1 MRKKFLLM
9 LTLLI
14 LALGGGGN
22 LFAQTQVTDFNSLV
36 SAIQNGETTIEVNA
50 DITTES
56 DLVVP
61 AGVTINVNASLNV
74 LNTITNNGTINV
86 RTKVYVVEEVQ
97 PYFGF
102 SYNKTATMNGSITG
116 NVPSSINYQISLDG
130 GNTWFKDTTDG
141 KAQAVTVKTD
151 GTTSISTSFQSAF
164 TSAKTDEI
172 VHMLKDA
179 HVQSTN
185 PKKNN
190 GPLRSYYGLILE
202 GNGHTIFTDLESSGA
217 SNEYAT
223 IKFTSYLAGTG
234 PEVNPILKNV
244 TINSQ
249 NNAKADLDYVSGDVT
264 FTVTMYN
271 VNLLGNC
278 QMASMTWKS
287 NSMIINKSN
296 VEIFDCNIPSWDAGS
311 AKAIDFYSGEY
322 SLKLNNKC
330 TVYGGTFTTDV
341 SNYLAD
347 GVEMEEVN
355 GKYVV
360 SRSYVAQIDDNKYY
374 SLDEAFAEAT
384 EGQTITLLADATP
397 ALTSQRA
404 ITKAAVIDLNG
415 KTLTLT
421 EDDLYFGT
429 TTFQNGKIKVD
440 LSVNVSTA
448 VFWMFANQ
456 TLTFDNVKVVATG
469 VTGTYLIGLDGNNSD
484 LNLLNGSEILVEN
497 TTALDLDIICV
508 NASTG
513 NDIKVENSKVNVTNL
528 DGRVFFRGNY
538 TVKDSEVNLAGITKA
553 GFRIEAGQTLSIE
566 GTSKVNI
573 EGEPRDGGIHLTDF
587 TATYTK
593 AETATVNATI
603 NRPYA
608 AQIGDFKYITFAE
621 AVADAE
627 AGNEIIMLSDV
638 TLDAETTLPAGIIFN
653 GNGKQIN
660 GTIYAGG
667 DLTFAG
673 HTKVTAFSA
682 SYYNRIINI
691 GEDACL
697 EITGTGR
704 VTLGYGN
711 TFNITGS
718 VENAKT
724 ADKANVQ
731 ASLIIP
737 GGISITGGNNAAMNV
752 TNAYVKIGST
762 TSKNSAANGTFT
774 MNFTNSIAEFTN
786 QLTFAEP
793 TSGMNPTFNLNI
805 TNSILTTGTKLIA
818 AAPKSNIVVDNSNV
832 TLATYFR
839 NSGTFN
845 VKNGSVLTGA
855 TIQFGENGG
864 NNGELIVDAS
874 TFTIT
879 ASSVGHALDG
889 KSTGKIVLKNA
900 AIANID
906 YIKDMDELYMTKD
919 SKLYSKTSGL
929 NIQTEPT
936 YKVVYNNEVYEAV
949 DATIYVETKAEL
961 KSAIEGAEDGTFI
974 KMTANI
980 DYGADQL
987 AITKA
992 ITLDLGGKT
1001 LTTQNAYGGMSVKGN
1016 PTIKNGII
1024 VHASNTA
1031 AIKVWNATA
1040 FEDLVI
1046 DVQGKGDA
1054 NKTIGGI
1061 VLQSGSTT
1069 RVGSIKNVT
1078 IEGAAL
1084 TNGIETY
1091 NCGDATENVIGSMEN
1106 VTIDAVG
1113 TGMLISAPCGTATNC
1128 DIKGGVNGIEIWI
1141 KGTYSASL
1149 DLVNSIVEGG
1159 VYAHDEFSNNPDVVN
1174 NGILKLTADGETTGA
1189 DVDDVTLTI
1198 ARAKAENVQGE
1209 IFEYIMENAVAKGNN
1224 TFYATL
1230 QEAIIAAAPDGTVDI
1245 LANVTVDEWIMIAT
1259 NLTMGDGTIITLDIN
1274 GMTINGN
1281 NHTIT
1286 IKDIESAGN
1295 GGYLFYDAAE
1305 LNIKDLTISY
1315 AAGLTGGICLKKGTI
1330 EKVTFNG
1337 GKYGVLPGANGVTIK
1352 ECTFNGTTSYAVYYE
1367 DAREGIVVTGN
1378 KFNTAE
1384 GAYAII
1390 MRSNEEFKNNTIEKG
1405 RVNIANSSSATV
1417 TGNDFGEE
1425 RFKVYNGA
1433 EATIENNK
1441 INNLEFNDP
1450 AAVVNSTFTDNELS
1464 DEAAA
1469 LLNSTAFEG
1478 GTWGGIDWTLTN
1490 DGVLTIAPTTG
1501 TPVADKNYPA
1511 RTYEVGAWREAVRY
1525 NSKGDGVAIEGWPYD
1540 RSKVKTL
1547 VIKEGVISIGSFAA
1561 QSFTNL
1567 TGEVVI
1573 PSTVKY
1579 IGQEAFQ
1586 KSTMTKLTFAAGG
1599 SEELCIAQG
1608 AFKNLIIEEVSLP
1621 EDRLVHLH
1629 AWVFNNCH
1637 NLKHA
1642 TMPAT
1647 VVSVHGTNHI
1657 DYFKDFNAHSN
1668 PTWTKSS
1675 EIFAYN
1681 ENMETVTFGS
1691 EEVRDLFYSYDNN
1704 TSDKDYIVATVGLT
1718 SYCKIADA
1726 IAAVN
1731 ENGGTIKLH
1740 GNAILADTWTIPAGK
1755 EVTLNLNGKTISQ
1768 EKACT
1773 ASYSMINNKG
1783 NLTIKGEGK
1792 LSFKDTGAGDPN
1804 FGWGSYTVRNEG
1816 NLVVENATI
1825 EHKGAQEFAK
1835 HMICAI
1841 FQYSGS
1847 TTINGGTISTPNYRS
1862 ARLWKGDMTI
1872 NGGTFDGQ
1880 LWVQAVDNSAK
1891 LTING
1896 GTFEPNGQD
1905 ASAVFVTNADHDA
1918 KLAVTNGTFKG
1929 KVGCSDATKLA
1940 GTITGGMFTE
1950 TAKNGTNSTLLAT
1963 GLTFGE
1969 ADANGYYT
1977 VQDDPT
1983 THYINN
1989 VEELKAFR
1997 NEVNSGNTYA
2007 GVTVYLAADI
2017 DLEEEDWTPITKFN
2031 GTFDGQD
2038 YTISNLWVTGS
2049 GNCGF
2054 FKQVADQT
2062 EHVTGTVKNVNFEN
2076 ATIISQSGNG
2086 TAGIIADA
2094 RLGARINNVNLTGEV
2109 TIQGYRGVG
2118 GIVGAGFPVIEG
2130 CTVEAEGSITATY
2143 WGAGGI
2149 LGFASDKGAK
2159 AINSTVKGI
2168 DEGLTIHGE
2177 YGGVGS
2183 VTGTPYGAA
2192 VDGATINDVNITSNN
2207 DYYMAY
2213 VDASGEVKNANV
2225 DNVVVKV
2232 NGNVIVGCD
2241 AVATIGTKPY
2251 FTFADAVAAAE
2262 NNATIN
2268 LIWKEG
2274 KAPIAM
2280 NASLYG
2286 KSVTITGTATVDWS
2300 KGFLFVGR
2308 GGEGDATLTFDNAN
2322 LTSASNNAST
2332 GIHVSGREKNTDNK
2346 YDGIV
2351 VINNSTIELDYLIN
2365 KGVMTMDN
2373 STLTVKN
2380 GFSIGGRPASET
2392 ESGADATATI
2402 TLNNGS
2408 KVVVNNHN
2416 GMGLGY
2422 EAIGVMNIN
2431 GGSTFEC
2438 TQDFLVT
2445 AKGTMNVNGGIVT
2458 TEVKIT
2464 NKGTMNVSGE
2474 STLNIASLAENEIN
2488 FLDGAII
2495 NNSTIGGDVFV
2506 AGYVTFRGD
2515 NTFNMLYDY
2524 GTLTDYYGTTAP
2536 MKWNVKEG
2544 ASLTLTEK
2552 ARYGLG
2558 YGDNVTIIGSIDNAL
2573 TARENL
2579 TEADRSLFMHGLVAQ
2594 ESKGWNCESALNIE
2608 NAYVVIGSNNSF
2620 GNKPG
2625 NYGGDYTFN
2634 IKNSVVDA
2642 SRITFYEALSTS
2654 TFTFEG
2660 SDVKMGTFMTNDKD
2674 SKFTLKDSK
2683 VLSTTTTN
2691 GNDEGNYNA
2700 GELTL
2705 VNSSLTYSATLT
2717 NKDKATIKLD
2727 AKSKLTAPAISGAG
2741 TITIDAANF
2750 VIGGGD
2756 VQVVYATIN
2765 VDANNINVVNNNYVT
2780 AVITETGI
2788 VIKENNLEGEG
2799 TETNPYIVSSLTEL
2813 ELFRNKVNAGDNYAG
2828 EYVKLTADVDL
2839 SATRSA
2845 NNWEPIGTTDN
2856 PFMGTFDGADYTI
2869 SNLVVEG
2876 ESNVGLFGYAN
2887 KATIKNVIISNA
2899 NVKGTDCVGAIAGQ
2913 VYSESL
2919 IDNCHVNGNIKV
2931 EGQTNVGGIVGKYYT
2946 KVSNCSVIGDDVAT
2960 SYVKGTYVASDFEG
2974 DNIGGIMGHCG
2985 EDNTLTA
2992 NTVKNIT
2999 ISGTRKVGGIVG
3011 VADQNTDVK
3020 DCVVENVNIKTTAT
3034 VEYAEA
3040 NKAKAGHGALVGSYQ
3055 IAGST
3060 NDGTVSACIVKN
3072 VNFINENNNVIFS
3085 AGPIT
3090 GGARGGS
3097 DGMLAPT
3104 GVTASNNDIY
3114 MSTITGSNNLY
3125 LMNAVAEIDGV
3136 YYYTL
3141 QDAFNAGGE
3150 VVVLRDITLTE
3161 TATIAAGK
3169 EVVLNLNGHT
3179 IKQVKECTA
3188 SYEMISNKGKLTI
3201 KGNGNIS
3208 FKDTS
3213 AGDPTFGWGSYTLR
3227 NEGTL
3232 VVENGTIEHLGEQ
3245 NPGNGQPNRHMYC
3258 AIFQY
3263 SGSSTIKGGT
3273 ISTPTYRSARL
3284 WSGDMTINGG
3294 NFVGQLWLQ
3303 AVNNTSD
3310 LTINGGTFTAKGN
3323 DGSSVFVSN
3332 STHDVA
3338 FAVTGGTFNHKIG
3351 ASDVNKQGVKGSI
3364 SGGLFSQA
3372 AKENT
3377 AAELIDARFKFE
3389 NMPNIDGYYSI
3400 IQFAGTQT
3408 REFASAGW
3416 YWFSTYIDLEGTDGL
3431 DTLQEALGENAKQI
3445 KGQEGFTQYY
3455 SAYQAWSP
3463 GGLTAISTAKMYM
3476 INTTDPVTVEL
3487 TGDFVDYEDRDITL
3501 NPGWNWIG
3509 YPVRDTVDVKDALAN
3524 LIPSNGDAIK
3534 SKDWTMTYIM
3544 GQWLGS
3550 REMTPGMGYMYKSNA
3565 GSVKTFRYSTNVTN
3579 NSRSENTVEEYHWIA
3594 DATKYPSNMTVI
3606 AMLNIDGEV
3615 ASDNYEVAAFANGE
3629 CRGSAR
3635 PFYVEAIDSYILIM
3649 TIQGEEVEELTFKCY
3664 DVNYDTEYELS
3675 NRFNYSSDAILGSFE
3690 EPYMFNM
3697 NFLNIEEST
3706 LDMIN
3711 IYPNPTTTDRAINLQ
3726 ATCDNVEVFNALG
3739 VKVAEYQNVDTIDA
3753 LETAGVYVIRVT
3765 INGEVKNCRLVVE

>member
-14 LALGGGGN
+14 IALGGSGK
-22 LFAQTQVTDFNSLV
+22 LFA
-36 SAIQNGETTIEVNA
+36 A
-50 DITTES
+50 D
-56 DLVVP
+56 
-61 AGVTINVNASLNV
+61 
-74 LNTITNNGTINV
+74 
-86 RTKVYVVEEVQ
+86 
-97 PYFGF
+97 
-102 SYNKTATMNGSITG
+102 G
-116 NVPSSINYQISLDG
+116 NVAKV
-130 GNTWFKDTTDG
+130 GNT
-141 KAQAVTVKTD
+141 
-151 GTTSISTSFQSAF
+151 
-164 TSAKTDEI
+164 
-172 VHMLKDA
+172 
-179 HVQSTN
+179 
-185 PKKNN
+185 
-190 GPLRSYYGLILE
+190 
-202 GNGHTIFTDLESSGA
+202 
-217 SNEYAT
+217 EYAT
-223 IKFTSYLAGTG
+223 IDEAIAAWTNGTTLTLLA
-234 PEVNPILKNV
+234 
-244 TINSQ
+244 
-249 NNAKADLDYVSGDVT
+249 DVT
-264 FTVTMYN
+264 LSDVIQLSSTEMHTLDLGSYTMTAASKKDAIQIVNNGRSSASYALDIKAAVANPGGITATDKAVVRTTGKSGVKDRPIIRFYNGVFTGTN
-271 VNLLGNC
+271 VIYHSGSNGTNC
-278 QMASMTWKS
+278 PQFQFHGGVF
-287 NSMIINKSN
+287 N
-296 VEIFDCNIPSWDAGS
+296 G
-311 AKAIDFYSGEY
+311 
-322 SLKLNNKC
+322 
-330 TVYGGTFTTDV
+330 TVYANRALIQFYGGTFNGRLQMSVDSSAYALIAGGKFKYLSNLYGSTLNSEKFTIGSGKGVYDREVYIDNNGNYVIAAAEPAEGIEADV
-341 SNYLAD
+341 AKTPGTNDYLKYSKVGVEGQLPYTNVEMALKNNTSATVTVYANEVDMTGINFKGTIVVPAESALTIINAPANLKVKTAD
-347 GVEMEEVN
+347 GYILVDNEN
-355 GKYVV
+355 GTYTSVAP
-360 SRSYVAQIDDNKYY
+360 VAQIGETKYS
-374 SLDEAFAEAT
+374 SLEAAAAAAQAGNE
-384 EGQTITLLADATP
+384 ITMLADAT
-397 ALTSQRA
+397 
-404 ITKAAVIDLNG
+404 
-415 KTLTLT
+415 
-421 EDDLYFGT
+421 
-429 TTFQNGKIKVD
+429 
-440 LSVNVSTA
+440 LS
-448 VFWMFANQ
+448 
-456 TLTFDNVKVVATG
+456 
-469 VTGTYLIGLDGNNSD
+469 
-484 LNLLNGSEILVEN
+484 
-497 TTALDLDIICV
+497 
-508 NASTG
+508 
-513 NDIKVENSKVNVTNL
+513 
-528 DGRVFFRGNY
+528 
-538 TVKDSEVNLAGITKA
+538 
-553 GFRIEAGQTLSIE
+553 
-566 GTSKVNI
+566 
-573 EGEPRDGGIHLTDF
+573 
-587 TATYTK
+587 
-593 AETATVNATI
+593 AE
-603 NRPYA
+603 
-608 AQIGDFKYITFAE
+608 
-621 AVADAE
+621 
-627 AGNEIIMLSDV
+627 L
-638 TLDAETTLPAGIIFN
+638 TLPAGITLN

-660 GTIYAGG
+660 GTINAGG
-667 DLTFAG
+667 NLTFAG

-682 SYYNRIINI
+682 SYYDRIINI
-691 GEDACL
+691 GEGACL
-697 EITGTGR
+697 EITGGGR
-704 VTLGYGN
+704 VSLAYGN
-711 TFNITGS
+711 TFNIIGS
-718 VENAKT
+718 IEDAKT

-793 TSGMNPTFNLNI
+793 TNGMDPTFNLNI
-805 TNSILTTGTKLIA
+805 KNSILTTGTKLIA
-818 AAPKSNIVVDNSNV
+818 AAPNSNIVVDNSNV

-839 NSGTFN
+839 NSGKFN

-889 KSTGKIVLKNA
+889 KSTGKIVLKNEA
-900 AIANID
+900 TANID

-919 SKLYSKTSGL
+919 SKLYSNTSGL

-936 YKVVYNNEVYEAV
+936 YKVVYNNNEVYEAV

-1016 PTIKNGII
+1016 PTIKNGTI

-1141 KGTYSASL
+1141 KGNYSASL
-1149 DLVNSIVEGG
+1149 DLKNSQVEGG

-1174 NGILKLTADGETTGA
+1174 NGILKLTAEGTTGA
-1189 DVDDVTLTI
+1189 GVEDVTLTI

-1209 IFEYIMENAVAKGNN
+1209 IFKDIMENAVAKGNN
-1224 TFYATL
+1224 TFYASL
-1230 QEAIIAAAPDGTVDI
+1230 QDAIKAAAPAGTVEI
-1245 LANVTVDEWIMIAT
+1245 LADVTVDEWIMIAT

-1330 EKVTFNG
+1330 EKVTFTG

-1352 ECTFNGTTSYAVYYE
+1352 ECSFNGTTSYAVYYE

-1390 MRSNEEFKNNTIEKG
+1390 MRSNEKFTNNTIEKG
-1405 RVNIANSSSATV
+1405 KVNIANSSKATV
-1417 TGNDFGEE
+1417 TGNNFGTE

-1433 EATIENNK
+1433 TATIENNT
-1441 INNLEFNDP
+1441 INVLAFNDNSVVKSTFSENTLSDAAQAVLD
-1450 AAVVNSTFTDNELS
+1450 AAVTS
-1464 DEAAA
+1464 
-1469 LLNSTAFEG
+1469 G
-1478 GTWGGIDWTLTN
+1478 GTWGGIDWTLTYE
-1490 DGVLTIAPTTG
+1490 GTLTIAPTKG
-1501 TPVADKNYPA
+1501 TPVADPNCGK
-1511 RTYEVGAWREAVRY
+1511 TYAVGAWREAVRY
-1525 NSKGDGVAIEGWPYD
+1525 DSKGEGKAIEGWPYD
-1540 RSKVKTL
+1540 RSKVKAL
-1547 VIKEGVISIGSFAA
+1547 VIEEGVISIGSFTA

-1586 KSTMTKLTFAAGG
+1586 KSTMAKLTFAEVLEGKTG
-1599 SEELCIAQG
+1599 EELCIAQG

-1621 EDRLVHLH
+1621 ADRPVHLH

-1647 VVSVHGTNHI
+1647 VVSVHGTNHL

-1668 PTWTKSS
+1668 PTWTKAS

-1704 TSDKDYIVATVGLT
+1704 TSEKDYIVATVGLT

-1740 GNAILADTWTIPAGK
+1740 GNATLADTWTIPAGK

-1783 NLTIKGEGK
+1783 NLTIIGEGK

-1804 FGWGSYTVRNEG
+1804 FGWGSYTVCNEG
-1816 NLVVENATI
+1816 NLVVEKATI
-1825 EHKGAQEFAK
+1825 EHLGTQTFAT
-1835 HMICAI
+1835 HCIMAI

-1847 TTINGGTISTPNYRS
+1847 TTIDGGKISTPNYRS

-1872 NGGTFDGQ
+1872 NGGTFNGQ
-1880 LWVQAVDNSAK
+1880 VWVQAVDNSAK

-1896 GTFEPNGQD
+1896 GTFSPIMGND
-1905 ASAVFVTNADHDA
+1905 ASAVFVTNSDHDVQ
-1918 KLAVTNGTFKG
+1918 LAVANGTFNG
-1929 KVGCSDATKLA
+1929 KIGCSDATKLA
-1940 GTITGGMFTE
+1940 GAITGGKFSA
-1950 TAKNGTNSTLLAT
+1950 TAKENTASELIAT
-1963 GLTFGE
+1963 GYVFGE
-1969 ADANGYYT
+1969 AGADGYFS
-1977 VQDDPT
+1977 VVDDPT
-1983 THYINN
+1983 THYIKNLA
-1989 VEELKAFR
+1989 ELKAFR
-1997 NEVNSGNTYA
+1997 DEVNSGNTYA
-2007 GVTVYLAADI
+2007 GVTVYLEADI
-2017 DLEEEDWTPITKFN
+2017 DLEEEDWTPITKFY

-2038 YTISNLWVTGS
+2038 NTISNLWVTGS

-2062 EHVTGTVKNVNFEN
+2062 EHVSGTVKNVTFEN
-2076 ATIISQSGNG
+2076 ATIVSSDSQ
-2086 TAGIIADA
+2086 AAIIADA

-2109 TIQGYRGVG
+2109 TISGYRGVG
-2118 GIVGAGFPVIEG
+2118 GIVGAGFPVIDG
-2130 CTVEAEGSITATY
+2130 CKVEAEGTITATY

-2159 AINSTVKGI
+2159 AINSIVTGI
-2168 DEGLTIHGE
+2168 GEGLTIHGE
-2177 YGGVGS
+2177 LGGVGS
-2183 VTGTPYGAA
+2183 VTGTPHGAA
-2192 VDGATINDVNITSNN
+2192 VNGATVKNINITSNN

-2251 FTFADAVAAAE
+2251 FTFADAVAAAD

-2268 LIWKEG
+2268 LNWKEG

-2286 KSVTITGTATVDWS
+2286 KNVTITGTAKVDWS
-2300 KGFLFVGR
+2300 KGWLFVGR
-2308 GGEGDATLTFDNAN
+2308 GGEGKATLTFDGAN

-2346 YDGIV
+2346 YDGTV

-2365 KGVMTMDN
+2365 RGTMTLDN
-2373 STLTVKN
+2373 NATLTVKN
-2380 GFSIGGRPASET
+2380 GFGIAGRPASET
-2392 ESGADATATI
+2392 ESGANATATL
-2402 TLNNGS
+2402 TLNNKS

-2416 GMGLGY
+2416 GMGLGQAANVL
-2422 EAIGVMNIN
+2422 EGLGVMNIN
-2431 GGSTFEC
+2431 SGSTFEC
-2438 TQDFLVT
+2438 KQDFLVT
-2445 AKGTMNVNGGIVT
+2445 ANGTMNINGGIVT

-2464 NKGTMNVSGE
+2464 NNGTMNVSGE
-2474 STLNIASLAENEIN
+2474 STLNIASLAGEKIN
-2488 FLDGAII
+2488 FLDDAII
-2495 NNSTIGGDVFV
+2495 NNSTIGGNVFV
-2506 AGYVTFRGD
+2506 AGNVTFRGD

-2536 MKWNVKEG
+2536 MKWTVEKG

-2558 YGDNVTIIGSIDNAL
+2558 YGDNVTIIGSIANAL
-2573 TARENL
+2573 EARENL
-2579 TEADRSLFMHGLVAQ
+2579 TENERSLFMHGLVAQ
-2594 ESKGWNCESALNIE
+2594 ESKGWNCSSTLNIE
-2608 NAYVVIGSNNSF
+2608 NAYVVIGNNNSF

-2625 NYGGDYTFN
+2625 NYGGTYTFN

-2660 SDVKMGTFMTNDKD
+2660 SDVKMGTFMTNDAD

-2691 GNDEGNYNA
+2691 GTDEGNYNA
-2700 GELTL
+2700 GELVL
-2705 VNSSLTYSATLT
+2705 ENSSLTYSAAVINTG
-2717 NKDKATIKLD
+2717 AIKLD
-2727 AKSKLTAPAISGAG
+2727 VASTLTAPAISGAG
-2741 TITIDAANF
+2741 TITIDAAKF
-2750 VIGGGD
+2750 VIGGGEKLVVAAD
-2756 VQVVYATIN
+2756 MSGYTGTISLDNDDYVVYET
-2765 VDANNINVVNNNYVT
+2765 
-2780 AVITETGI
+2780 TEDGI
-2788 VIKENNLEGEG
+2788 LIKEKSLDGDGSAE
-2799 TETNPYIVSSLTEL
+2799 NPYELETLTEL

-2828 EYVKLTADVDL
+2828 KYVKLTADVDL

-2856 PFMGTFDGADYTI
+2856 PFMGTFDGNNKVI

-2876 ESNVGLFGYAN
+2876 ESCAGLFGKTAGATIN
-2887 KATIKNVIISNA
+2887 NVTIKNA
-2899 NVKGTDCVGAIAGQ
+2899 NVRGTSYVGAIVGMG
-2913 VYSESL
+2913 YTGT
-2919 IDNCHVNGNIKV
+2919 INNCHVTGTIQI
-2931 EGQTNVGGIVGKYYT
+2931 EGKYMVGGISGHGYAIIYNSSVIATANSGSYVKGVHSADNLEGDNVGGIVG
-2946 KVSNCSVIGDDVAT
+2946 
-2960 SYVKGTYVASDFEG
+2960 
-2974 DNIGGIMGHCG
+2974 HCG
-2985 EDNTLTA
+2985 ENNTLTA

-2999 ISGTRKVGGIVG
+2999 VSGTRKVGGIVG
-3011 VADQNTDVK
+3011 IADMSTDI
-3020 DCVVENVNIKTTAT
+3020 DACVVENVTIETSASQDYADDNINTMSI
-3034 VEYAEA
+3034 
-3040 NKAKAGHGALVGSYQ
+3040 GALIGQYQNRGS
-3055 IAGST
+3055 
-3060 NDGTVSACIVKN
+3060 NGTVTNSTVKN
-3072 VNFINENNNVIFS
+3072 VTFNNVNGVTVNDLPIS

-3090 GGARGGS
+3090 GGTRGT
-3097 DGMLAPT
+3097 DEVIEPT
-3104 GVTASNNDIY
+3104 VVTSSNNDIY
-3114 MSTITGSNNLY
+3114 MSTIIGSNNSY
-3125 LMNAVAEIDGV
+3125 LMNAVAKIEGVKYYSLQEAINKVKDGETITLLSDVNVTTPAYGQNALNYSRAINSTIDLNGK
-3136 YYYTL
+3136 TL
-3141 QDAFNAGGE
+3141 SANTGNSVFRFNIADSGATSDVTVKMMNGTVVAGDNTWCAVMAAGISADVKAIFNLEDITINGSKAGDLAVKSWDNAVVNANNVTIETTKGAGGFYAVGGE
-3150 VVVLRDITLTE
+3150 I
-3161 TATIAAGK
+3161 
-3169 EVVLNLNGHT
+3169 VLNNCTVNQKGLHT
-3179 IKQVKECTA
+3179 APYLSMAFAVSTE
-3188 SYEMISNKGKLTI
+3188 GK
-3201 KGNGNIS
+3201 
-3208 FKDTS
+3208 
-3213 AGDPTFGWGSYTLR
+3213 
-3227 NEGTL
+3227 
-3232 VVENGTIEHLGEQ
+3232 
-3245 NPGNGQPNRHMYC
+3245 
-3258 AIFQY
+3258 
-3263 SGSSTIKGGT
+3263 
-3273 ISTPTYRSARL
+3273 
-3284 WSGDMTINGG
+3284 MTINSGTYSSEPTAASEGYNQGTSHGSWVGG
-3294 NFVGQLWLQ
+3294 VMNSGGTLI
-3303 AVNNTSD
+3303 
-3310 LTINGGTFTAKGN
+3310 INGGTFSNDNYGDNSLATAARGLIFADTKGIVEVN
-3323 DGSSVFVSN
+3323 
-3332 STHDVA
+3332 
-3338 FAVTGGTFNHKIG
+3338 GGTFNALKSIFDFQNNLG
-3351 ASDVNKQGVKGSI
+3351 GTSPVITVKGGEYNADPREVTSYGSI
-3364 SGGLFSQA
+3364 VIPEGYPEGYVVV
-3372 AKENT
+3372 ENT
-3377 AAELIDARFKFE
+3377 TNGTWVVKQV
-3389 NMPNIDGYYSI
+3389 Y
-3400 IQFAGTQT
+3400 GTQT
-3408 REFASAGW
+3408 REFTKGW
-3416 YWFSTYIDLEGTDGL
+3416 NWFSSYVNLSTNDPTNNGLEKLET
-3431 DTLQEALGENAKQI
+3431 ALGTSGIQI
-3445 KGQEGFTQYY
+3445 KGQTNNQSATYEYLGKDENGNELYAWIGSFTP
-3455 SAYQAWSP
+3455 SM
-3463 GGLTAISTAKMYM
+3463 GKMYM
-3476 INTTDPVTVEL
+3476 VKTSAPVTGQI
-3487 TGDFVDYEDRDITL
+3487 TGDFVPENTAIAL
-3501 NPGWNWIG
+3501 NKGWNWIS
-3509 YPVRDTVDVKDALAN
+3509 YPLNVEVEINEALKHLKPEEGDV
-3524 LIPSNGDAIK
+3524 IK
-3534 SKDWTMTYIM
+3534 MYGSGFAEYFMD
-3544 GQWLGS
+3544 QWWP
-3550 REMTPGMGYMYKSNA
+3550 TPGIETLKPGLGYMYKSA
-3565 GSVKTFRYSTNVTN
+3565 KSTSFVYSADEVVTTT
-3579 NSRSENTVEEYHWIA
+3579 SRSDDKAIDYRWTPEASEYA
-3594 DATKYPSNMTVI
+3594 FNMSVI
-3606 AMLNIDGEV
+3606 ATLNVDGEMM
-3615 ASDNYEVAAFANGE
+3615 SDGYEIAAFANGE

-3635 PFYVEAIDSYILIM
+3635 PIYIEKLGQYM
-3649 TIQGEEVEELTFKCY
+3649 LFLTIYGDEVEELTFKCY
-3664 DVNYDTEYELS
+3664 DVNYGTEYELS
-3675 NRFNYSSDAILGSFE
+3675 NRFNYSSDAVLGSMA

-3697 NFLNIEEST
+3697 NFLNIEESS

-3765 INGEVKNCRLVVE
+3765 INGETRNCRLVVK